1 MTVFVKN
8 LIINAGEDFTE
19 DLEIFSADG
28 SGLVD
33 LSNFTAQSQLR
44 KHPDSTN
51 FVGIAVSITNPTQG
65 KINISIADT
74 ITSGIKPGRH
84 VYDVLL
90 TRPGGDKLIGV
101 EGTAL
106 VRPGISTGF
115 FS

>member
-8 LIINAGEDFTE
+8 LIINVGEDFTE
-19 DLEIFSADG
+19 DLELFSADG
-28 SGLVD
+28 TGVVD
-33 LSNFTAQSQLR
+33 LTNFTAQSQLR
-44 KHPDSTN
+44 KHPDSTK
-51 FVGIAVSITNPTQG
+51 FVGIAVSITSPEEG

-74 ITSGIKPGRH
+74 VTSGIKPGRH

-90 TRPGGDKLIGV
+90 TRPGGDKLIGG

>member
-8 LIINAGEDFTE
+8 LIINVGEDFTE
-19 DLEIFSADG
+19 DLELFSADG
-28 SGLVD
+28 TGVVD
-33 LSNFTAQSQLR
+33 LTNFTAQSQLR
-44 KHPDSTN
+44 KHPDSTK
-51 FVGIAVSITNPTQG
+51 FVEIAVSITSPEEG

-90 TRPGGDKLIGV
+90 TRPGGDKIIGV

-115 FS
+115 FT

>member
-33 LSNFTAQSQLR
+33 LTNFTAQSQLR
-44 KHPDSTN
+44 KHPDSTK
-51 FVGIAVSITNPTQG
+51 FVGIAV
-65 KINISIADT
+65 T
-74 ITSGIKPGRH
+74 ITSPLEGEINMSIASSITSTIKPGRH
-84 VYDVLL
+84 VYDVML
-90 TRPGGDKLIGV
+90 TRPSGGNLIGV

-106 VRPGISTGF
+106 VRSGISTGCF
-115 FS
+115 

>member
-19 DLEIFSADG
+19 DLEIFSANG

-33 LSNFTAQSQLR
+33 LTDFTAQSQLR
-44 KHPDSTN
+44 KHPDSTK
-51 FVGIAVSITNPTQG
+51 FVGIAVSITDPTQG

-74 ITSGIKPGRH
+74 VTAAIKPGRH
-84 VYDVLL
+84 VYDILL
-90 TRPGGDKLIGV
+90 TRPGGGKLIGV

-106 VRPGISTGF
+106 VRAGISTGVF
-115 FS
+115 T

>member
-19 DLEIFSADG
+19 DLDIFSANG

-33 LSNFTAQSQLR
+33 LTDFTAQSQLR
-44 KHPDSTN
+44 KHPDSTK

-74 ITSGIKPGRH
+74 VTAAIKPGRH
-84 VYDVLL
+84 VYDILL
-90 TRPGGDKLIGV
+90 TRPGGGKLIGV

-106 VRPGISTGF
+106 VRAGISTGVF
-115 FS
+115 T

>member
-8 LIINAGEDFTE
+8 LIINVGEDFTE

-28 SGLVD
+28 SGVVD
-33 LSNFTAQSQLR
+33 LTNFTAQSQLR
-44 KHPDSTN
+44 KHPDSTK
-51 FVGIAVSITNPTQG
+51 FVGIAVSITSPEQG

-74 ITSGIKPGRH
+74 VTSSIKPGRH
-84 VYDVLL
+84 VYDVIL
-90 TRPGGDKLIGV
+90 TRPSGSKLIGV

>member
-8 LIINAGEDFTE
+8 LIINVGEDFTE
-19 DLEIFSADG
+19 DLELFSADG
-28 SGLVD
+28 TGVVD
-33 LSNFTAQSQLR
+33 LTNFTAQSQLR
-44 KHPDSTN
+44 KHPDSTK
-51 FVGIAVSITNPTQG
+51 FVGIAVSITSPEEG

-74 ITSGIKPGRH
+74 VTSGIKPGRH

-90 TRPGGDKLIGV
+90 TRPGGDKIIGV

-115 FS
+115 FT

>member
-8 LIINAGEDFTE
+8 LIINAGEDFAE

-28 SGLVD
+28 SGVVD
-33 LSNFTAQSQLR
+33 LTNFTAQSQLR
-44 KHPDSTN
+44 KHPDSTK
-51 FVGIAVSITNPTQG
+51 FVGIAESITNPKQG

>member
-1 MTVFVKN
+1 MTVYVKN
-8 LIINAGEDFTE
+8 LIINSGEDFSQ
-19 DLEIFSADG
+19 DLDLLSADG
-28 SGLVD
+28 SGVVNLT
-33 LSNFTAQSQLR
+33 NFSVESQLR
-44 KHPDSTN
+44 KHPDSTK
-51 FVGIAVSITNPTQG
+51 FVGIAVSITNPAQG

>member
-1 MTVFVKN
+1 MTVYVKN
-8 LIINAGEDFTE
+8 LIINSGEDFSQN
-19 DLEIFSADG
+19 LNLLSADG
-28 SGLVD
+28 SGVVD
-33 LSNFTAQSQLR
+33 LSGFTIASQLR
-44 KHPDSTN
+44 KHPDSTK

-65 KINISIADT
+65 KINISLADT

-101 EGTAL
+101 EGTVL

>member
-28 SGLVD
+28 TGVVD

-44 KHPDSTN
+44 KHPDSSK

-74 ITSGIKPGRH
+74 ITAAIKPGRH
-84 VYDVLL
+84 VYDILL
-90 TRPGGDKLIGV
+90 TRPGGNKLLGV

-106 VRPGISTGF
+106 VRPGISTGV

>member
-19 DLEIFSADG
+19 DLEIFSASG
-28 SGLVD
+28 AGLVD
-33 LSNFTAQSQLR
+33 LTDFTAQSQLR
-44 KHPDSTN
+44 KHPDSTK

-74 ITSGIKPGRH
+74 VTAAIKPGRH
-84 VYDVLL
+84 VYDILL
-90 TRPGGDKLIGV
+90 TRPGGGKLIGV

-106 VRPGISTGF
+106 VRAGISTGVF
-115 FS
+115 T

>member
-1 MTVFVKN
+1 MTVYVKN
-8 LIINAGEDFTE
+8 LIINSGEDFSQ
-19 DLEIFSADG
+19 DLDLLSADG
-28 SGLVD
+28 SGVVNLTNFSVD
-33 LSNFTAQSQLR
+33 SQLR
-44 KHPDSTN
+44 KHPDSTK

-65 KINISIADT
+65 RINISIADT

-90 TRPGGDKLIGV
+90 TRPGGGKLIGV

>member
-33 LSNFTAQSQLR
+33 LTDFTAQSHLR
-44 KHPDSTN
+44 KHPDSTK
-51 FVGIAVSITNPTQG
+51 FVGIAVSITDPTQG

-74 ITSGIKPGRH
+74 VTAAIKPGRH
-84 VYDVLL
+84 VYDILL
-90 TRPGGDKLIGV
+90 TRPGGGKLIGV

-106 VRPGISTGF
+106 VRAGISTGVF
-115 FS
+115 T

>member
-8 LIINAGEDFTE
+8 LIINVGEDFTE
-19 DLEIFSADG
+19 DLELFSADG
-28 SGLVD
+28 TGVVD
-33 LSNFTAQSQLR
+33 LTNFTAQSQLR
-44 KHPDSTN
+44 KHPDSTK
-51 FVGIAVSITNPTQG
+51 FVGIAVSITSPEEG

-74 ITSGIKPGRH
+74 VTSGIKPGRH

-90 TRPGGDKLIGV
+90 TRPGGDKIIGV

-106 VRPGISTGF
+106 VRPGISTRF

>member
-8 LIINAGEDFTE
+8 LIINVGEDFTE
-19 DLEIFSADG
+19 DLELFSADG
-28 SGLVD
+28 TGVVD
-33 LSNFTAQSQLR
+33 LTNFTAQSQLR
-44 KHPDSTN
+44 KHPDSTK
-51 FVGIAVSITNPTQG
+51 FVGIAVSITSPEEG

-74 ITSGIKPGRH
+74 VTSGIKPGRH

>member
-8 LIINAGEDFTE
+8 LIINDGEDFAE

-28 SGLVD
+28 SGVVD
-33 LSNFTAQSQLR
+33 LTNFTAQSQLR
-44 KHPDSTN
+44 KHLDSTK

>member
-19 DLEIFSADG
+19 NLEIFSADG

-33 LSNFTAQSQLR
+33 LTDFTAQSQLR
-44 KHPDSTN
+44 KHPDSTK

-74 ITSGIKPGRH
+74 VTAAIKPGRH
-84 VYDVLL
+84 VYDILL
-90 TRPGGDKLIGV
+90 TRPGGGKLIGV
-101 EGTAL
+101 EGTVL
-106 VRPGISTGF
+106 VRAGISTGVF
-115 FS
+115 T

>member
-1 MTVFVKN
+1 M
-8 LIINAGEDFTE
+8 
-19 DLEIFSADG
+19 
-28 SGLVD
+28 
-33 LSNFTAQSQLR
+33 
-44 KHPDSTN
+44 
-51 FVGIAVSITNPTQG
+51 SITNPTQG

>member
-19 DLEIFSADG
+19 DLEIASASG

-33 LSNFTAQSQLR
+33 LTNFTAQSQLR
-44 KHPDSTN
+44 KHPDSTK

-84 VYDVLL
+84 VYDILL
-90 TRPGGDKLIGV
+90 TRPGGGKLIGV

>member
-8 LIINAGEDFTE
+8 LIINVGEDFTE

-28 SGLVD
+28 TGVVD
-33 LSNFTAQSQLR
+33 LTNFTAQSQLR
-44 KHPDSTN
+44 KHPDSTK
-51 FVGIAVSITNPTQG
+51 FVGIAVSITSPEQG

-74 ITSGIKPGRH
+74 VTSGIKPGRH

-90 TRPGGDKLIGV
+90 TRPGGDKIIGV

-115 FS
+115 FT

>member
-8 LIINAGEDFTE
+8 LIINVGEDFTE

-28 SGLVD
+28 SGVVD
-33 LSNFTAQSQLR
+33 LTNFTAQSQLR
-44 KHPDSTN
+44 KHPDSTK
-51 FVGIAVSITNPTQG
+51 FVGIAVSITSPEQG

-90 TRPGGDKLIGV
+90 TRPGGDKIIGV

>member
-28 SGLVD
+28 SGVVD
-33 LSNFTAQSQLR
+33 LTNFTAQSQLR
-44 KHPDSTN
+44 KHPDSTK

-74 ITSGIKPGRH
+74 ITSGIKP
-84 VYDVLL
+84 VDTFMMFYSLDLVEINLL
-90 TRPGGDKLIGV
+90 ELRELH
-101 EGTAL
+101 L
-106 VRPGISTGF
+106 
-115 FS
+115 